1 MPDFE
6 RPPLHQMTRE
16 LAATAMGRL
25 PATLVVR
32 GGTLVSVTSGEILP
46 NMSVA
51 VQGSR
56 IAYIGPDASHKIG
69 DETRV
74 IEAGGRYIV
83 PGFPD
88 DHRPR
93 QPQPDG
99 DGQLGEDDGA
109 RSTRRRRWGGA
120 VAVATREELTLLPL
134 PVAGLMSPE
143 PYEEVAERSKAIGEV
158 LVRTGCRLNNAFMT
172 LSFLALVV
180 HPELHVSDKGLVG
193 VGEQGS
199 GFVEVIERG

>member
-6 RPPLHQMTRE
+6 RPPLHQMTLE

-56 IAYIGPDASHKIG
+56 IAYIGPDASHTIG

-74 IEAGGRYIV
+74 IEAGEGTSR
-83 PGFPD
+83 
-88 DHRPR
+88 RASSTATATSRAPR
-93 QPQPDG
+93 
-99 DGQLGEDDGA
+99 
-109 RSTRRRRWGGA
+109 
-120 VAVATREELTLLPL
+120 
-134 PVAGLMSPE
+134 
-143 PYEEVAERSKAIGEV
+143 
-158 LVRTGCRLNNAFMT
+158 
-172 LSFLALVV
+172 
-180 HPELHVSDKGLVG
+180 
-193 VGEQGS
+193 
-199 GFVEVIERG
+199 

>member
-56 IAYIGPDASHKIG
+56 IANIGPDASHTIG
-69 DETRV
+69 DE
-74 IEAGGRYIV
+74 
-83 PGFPD
+83 
-88 DHRPR
+88 
-93 QPQPDG
+93 
-99 DGQLGEDDGA
+99 
-109 RSTRRRRWGGA
+109 
-120 VAVATREELTLLPL
+120 
-134 PVAGLMSPE
+134 
-143 PYEEVAERSKAIGEV
+143 
-158 LVRTGCRLNNAFMT
+158 
-172 LSFLALVV
+172 
-180 HPELHVSDKGLVG
+180 GLVG